1 MVLWLCFLKSS
12 YLLKVKQ
19 VMGEG
24 IDEIRLTHELIIV
37 EAGSWVHG
45 GSIYQS
51 CLKTTAALN
60 V

>member
-12 YLLKVKQ
+12 YLLKVKWG
-19 VMGEG
+19 MSEG
-24 IDEIRLTHELIIV
+24 VEEIRLTHELIMF

-45 GSIYQS
+45 GSIYQP
-51 CLKTTAALN
+51 CLKTTTTLD